1 MGIRLNIKSELPTA
15 IKWTNQHTKQLPYSI
30 SQAINA
36 SVQGSK
42 FINGSKG
49 RSALHV
55 LAVKSRR
62 YLDDP
67 KPQTQKGF
75 RATVAKKSTLTSV
88 IKTKDTK
95 PYNMG
100 RYLDQNI
107 LGGTRRAKYDALF
120 VNHPTAKDMPRN
132 SKLVPTKF
140 LDKHKDK
147 YGNVK
152 KSFINKLYKS
162 VGTGNRTGNNIFIGK
177 PRGGARPAGVYRRER
192 TYQLRAL
199 FIAQST
205 VTYNAIFPAKKEA
218 ENIITRTFG
227 MYLRDQLQVN
237 VSKELKRKGIGSF

>member
-42 FINGSKG
+42 FLPGSKQK
-49 RSALHV
+49 SALNT
-55 LAVKSRR
+55 LAGSSRR
-62 YLDDP
+62 YLDKP
-67 KPQTQKGF
+67 KPSTQKGF
-75 RATVAKKSTLTSV
+75 RATIAKKSTLTSV
-88 IKTKDTK
+88 ITPKDR
-95 PYNMG
+95 PYNQN
-100 RYLDQNI
+100 RYLSGSI

-120 VNHPTAKDMPRN
+120 VNHPAAKDMPRN
-132 SKLVPTKF
+132 SKLVPTGF
-140 LDKHKDK
+140 LDKHKDQ

-192 TYQLRAL
+192 EYVLRPL

-205 VTYNAIFPAKKEA
+205 VSYNAIFPAKKEA
-218 ENIITRTFG
+218 EGAITKTFG
-227 MYLRDQLQVN
+227 LYLRRQLQVN
-237 VSKELKRKGIGSF
+237 VSKEIKRKQ

>member
-1 MGIRLNIKSELPTA
+1 MAIKLDIKSELPTA

-42 FINGSKG
+42 FLPGSKQK
-49 RSALHV
+49 SALNT
-55 LAVKSRR
+55 LAGSARR
-62 YLDDP
+62 YLDRP
-67 KPQTQKGF
+67 KLSTQKGF
-75 RATVAKKSTLTSV
+75 RATIAKKSTLMSV
-88 IKTKDTK
+88 ITPKDR
-95 PYNMG
+95 PYNQN
-100 RYLDQNI
+100 RYLSGNI

-120 VNHPTAKDMPRN
+120 VNHPTAKNMPRD
-132 SKLVPTKF
+132 SKLVPTRF
-140 LDKHKDK
+140 LDKHKDQ

-192 TYQLRAL
+192 EYVLRPL

-205 VTYNAIFPAKKEA
+205 VSYNAIFPAKKEA
-218 ENIITRTFG
+218 EGAITKTFG
-227 MYLRDQLQVN
+227 LYLRRQLQVN
-237 VSKELKRKGIGSF
+237 VSRELKRKP